1 MDYWIFLP
9 YFGHFIADRSEQ
21 VSATTATQ
29 AVPHVET
36 SLIQGGAAARS
47 EVSSGASEARMQVAV
62 ARQQTPMPILQ
73 STEEGSMILEQSS
86 ARPATPHTG
95 VSPPWSAVYE
105 VTPST
110 SGLQPNQPPSP
121 LPGFSTGTEAPQG
134 SGVLPS
140 LPAVPGDIPLAP
152 SSHSSQPPP
161 PPSGSSSGTVAPQET
176 GVWPSSSTVSGVIPL
191 APSSHYNQPP
201 LFPPGSSSGTAA
213 PQESGVQLSLPPASG
228 VIPSASGSQ
237 SRQPLPPPPE
247 PSSSPSAPLESG
259 VWPSS
264 SAVSGVIPLAP
275 GSHPSQPPPSPPGSS
290 SGTAALQESGVQP
303 PFSTVPGVRPL
314 APGSDSSQLPPP
326 PPESSSS
333 TPAAPQSG
341 VRPSLSAVS
350 VVIPSRPRTRAEQ
363 SEPQAAPP
371 PNEPSSRTLT
381 SVRRSQRGSVS
392 GSGSGLQ
399 STASSS
405 RHVPTRRTTESV
417 QSQSTDP
424 EADELSQPEPPSK
437 RRRHTE
443 IIRSELT
450 KPPPRE
456 LFKLT
461 LDWIRN
467 TPVLHA
473 LLKDGFYTS
482 TDVAQFG
489 LPGCPKAILDELN
502 LYPKFTSWSEGTRLD
517 NCYHSVLQ
525 QALVQ
530 NPHVYLAAL
539 AAMRT
544 ENHRMTSLPVA
555 PLIFRPRQDSELQ
568 DPTFP
573 FEKFIANE
581 RRVSATRLLFS
592 VGKVDI
598 GIAQGSRSR
607 QEVKAWWEACN
618 GNLEEAA
625 DRLKFNTVQLEA
637 GEFVVCEPQQ
647 PWCLYSSDPQSSP
660 GPHKYIVIVEVRY
673 IAVNPN
679 LQPDFNYWDD
689 GTFDDISG
697 PNRDLKAPTVT
708 GWGAASEGE
717 NVGKRFPAAVEMR
730 GVWYIGDALLGLISW
745 NSHLVQEELHEL
757 FKTSDGGWYNKQ
769 FVEMVEEKL
778 DTKLESVMSTL
789 KSACEPFL

>member
-1 MDYWIFLP
+1 M
-9 YFGHFIADRSEQ
+9 
-21 VSATTATQ
+21 
-29 AVPHVET
+29 PHVET
-36 SLIQGGAAARS
+36 SLIQGGAAAGS
-47 EVSSGASEARMQVAV
+47 EVGSGASEAGMLVAV

-73 STEEGSMILEQSS
+73 CTEEGSPILEQSS

-95 VSPPWSAVYE
+95 VSPPWSVVYE
-105 VTPST
+105 VTPSS
-110 SGLQPNQPPSP
+110 SGLQPNQPPP
-121 LPGFSTGTEAPQG
+121 PPPGSSSGTAAPQE

-152 SSHSSQPPP
+152 GSHSSQPPP
-161 PPSGSSSGTVAPQET
+161 PPPGSSSGTAAPQKS
-176 GVWPSSSTVSGVIPL
+176 GVWPSSSAVSGVIPL
-191 APSSHYNQPP
+191 EPGSHSSQPP
-201 LFPPGSSSGTAA
+201 PSPPGSSSGTAA
-213 PQESGVQLSLPPASG
+213 PQESGVRPSLRAASG
-228 VIPSASGSQ
+228 VIPSASGFQ
-237 SRQPLPPPPE
+237 SSQPLPPPPE

-259 VWPSS
+259 VRPPSS
-264 SAVSGVIPLAP
+264 A
-275 GSHPSQPPPSPPGSS
+275 
-290 SGTAALQESGVQP
+290 
-303 PFSTVPGVRPL
+303 VPGVRPL
-314 APGSDSSQLPPP
+314 APGSDSSLPPP
-326 PPESSSS
+326 PPPQSSSS

-350 VVIPSRPRTRAEQ
+350 VVIPSRPRTGAAQ

-381 SVRRSQRGSVS
+381 AVRRSHRGSVS
-392 GSGSGLQ
+392 GSGSGVQ

-405 RHVPTRRTTESV
+405 RHLPTRRTTESAR
-417 QSQSTDP
+417 SQSTDP
-424 EADELSQPEPPSK
+424 EADELSQSEPPSK

-443 IIRSELT
+443 IVRSELT
-450 KPPPRE
+450 KPPLPK
-456 LFKLT
+456 LFKLS
-461 LDWIRN
+461 LDWVHN

-489 LPGCPKAILDELN
+489 LPGCPKAMLDELN
-502 LYPKFTSWSEGTRLD
+502 VYPDSTSWSGGARLD
-517 NCYHSVLQ
+517 NCYHSVIQ

-544 ENHRMTSLPVA
+544 TNHRMISLPVA
-555 PLIFRPRQDSELQ
+555 PLIFPPNRDSELQ

-573 FEKFIANE
+573 FEMFLANE
-581 RRVSATRLLFS
+581 LRVSATRLLFS

-598 GIAQGSRSR
+598 GIAQGSRTKE
-607 QEVKAWWEACN
+607 EVKAWWEPCN

-625 DRLKFNTVQLEA
+625 DRLKFNTAQLEA

-660 GPHKYIVIVEVRY
+660 GRHRQIVIIEVRY
-673 IAVNPN
+673 IALNSK
-679 LQPDFNYWDD
+679 LQPDFNYWAN

-697 PNRDLKAPTVT
+697 PNRDLKTPTVT
-708 GWGAASEGE
+708 GWGAASEAV
-717 NVGKRFPAAVEMR
+717 NVGNRFPTAVEMR

-757 FKTSDGGWYNKQ
+757 FKTADGGWYNKQ